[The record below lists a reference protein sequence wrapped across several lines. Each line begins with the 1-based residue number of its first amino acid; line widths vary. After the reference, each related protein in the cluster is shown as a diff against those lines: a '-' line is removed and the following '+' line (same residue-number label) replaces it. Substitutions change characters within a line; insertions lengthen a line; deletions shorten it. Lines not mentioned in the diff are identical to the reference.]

1 MSEQDLENL
10 TEVDPAM
17 LNYIDK
23 AVTTKVTEKFDVLQT
38 QIEQALKN
46 CCSDKSQT
54 RNRATVVVF
63 SSDMD
68 KLIAAFIIATGAAAM
83 GMDVSM
89 YFTFWGLA
97 ALKKKTVL
105 KGKSIT
111 EKLIGIMLPSGPAH
125 VGTSKMNMLGMG
137 AAFFKYVMK
146 KKNVETLP
154 DLIALAGEM
163 DIRMVGCQMSM
174 EVMGITK
181 EELIDG
187 LDYGGVTTYLADA
200 SDSKITLFI

>member
-1 MSEQDLENL
+1 MSEQDLKKL
-10 TEVDPAM
+10 TGVDHDL

-23 AVTTKVTEKFDVLQT
+23 VITAKVAEKFDTIQT

-46 CCSDKSQT
+46 CCFDKSQT
-54 RNRATVVVF
+54 SNRATIVVF

-83 GMDVSM
+83 AMNVSM

-105 KGKSIT
+105 KGKPIT
-111 EKLIGIMLPSGPAH
+111 EKLMGIMLPSGPTH
-125 VGTSKMNMLGMG
+125 VGTSRLNMFGIG
-137 AAFFKYVMK
+137 PAFFKYVMK
-146 KKNVETLP
+146 KKNVETLS

-174 EVMGITK
+174 DVMGITK